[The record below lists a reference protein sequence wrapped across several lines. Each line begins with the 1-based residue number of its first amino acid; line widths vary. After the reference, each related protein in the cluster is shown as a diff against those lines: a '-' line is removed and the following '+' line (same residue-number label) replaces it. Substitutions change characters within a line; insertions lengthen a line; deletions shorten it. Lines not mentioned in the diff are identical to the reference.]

1 MKQPTS
7 PTSMQGLRLNN
18 HRLVLKKIEEARR
31 ISRTELARATAL
43 SPASV
48 TMICDTLRQKGLI
61 REIASNFSLS
71 GRRPVFL
78 EINKNAGVVVS
89 LLIDSTHTCSFCISN
104 LDYCLL
110 LRRKITFRDMDDL
123 LDQME
128 YCMGYTTQPV
138 LGMAVS
144 LEWEY
149 NWETNGSQPV
159 HNLSARQLE
168 QLLEQRFSIPVQVME
183 HNLICLKAYQFF
195 FQSASFI
202 NPVYLHFDDS
212 ISVAT
217 LSSNGGS
224 WGDMGHIT
232 FSYHNPKVCYCGKV
246 GCARMYCSPAIL
258 VSHLRRADGS
268 PEIHH
273 HVASY
278 ADALLMLC
286 DSAARLYSA
295 DCLILGGEIA
305 YLSELL
311 NPVLAQKLRETEN
324 ALLQNLTI
332 EIADNQD
339 ALELKGTCRL
349 AAVNAFE
356 KMHFNA
362 ERGNSRG

>member
-1 MKQPTS
+1 MKQKSS
-7 PTSMQGLRLNN
+7 PTSMRDLRLNN

-48 TMICDTLRQKGLI
+48 TLICDTLRQKGLI
-61 REIASNFSLS
+61 QEVSSGFSLS
-71 GRRPVFL
+71 GRKPVFL
-78 EINKNAGVVVS
+78 EINKNAGVVAS
-89 LLIDSTHTCSFCISN
+89 LLIDGTHTCSFCISN

-110 LRRKITFRDMDDL
+110 LRRKLTFRDLDDL
-123 LDQME
+123 LDQTE
-128 YCMGYTTQPV
+128 YCMGYASQPV

-149 NWETNGSQPV
+149 NWESNCSQPV
-159 HNLSARQLE
+159 HGFSVSQLE
-168 QLLEQRFSIPVQVME
+168 QQMAQRFNIPVQVME
-183 HNLICLKAYQFF
+183 HNLICLQAYQFF
-195 FQSASFI
+195 FQSASFV

-217 LSSNGGS
+217 LSSTGGT

-268 PEIHH
+268 PEIHR
-273 HVASY
+273 HVAEY

-311 NPVLAQKLRETEN
+311 NPVLAQKLNETEN
-324 ALLQNLTI
+324 SLLKNLTI

-349 AAVNAFE
+349 AAVNAFS
-356 KMHFNA
+356 KMNFTPGRRDRR
-362 ERGNSRG
+362 E